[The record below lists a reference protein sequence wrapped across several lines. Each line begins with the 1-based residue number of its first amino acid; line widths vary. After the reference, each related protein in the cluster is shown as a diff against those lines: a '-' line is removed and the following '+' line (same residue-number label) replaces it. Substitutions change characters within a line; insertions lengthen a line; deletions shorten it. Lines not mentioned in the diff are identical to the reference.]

1 MWKAFGL
8 CNFAEIHLAM
18 KFYFTRLIIFCI
30 AALGAISA
38 KAEVK
43 ESLSS
48 IKDSSIVITP
58 IADQLPSGPGPRM
71 PAFIPISASY
81 EATLSTLFLTFTSNL
96 GEIEVEVLNTT
107 TGGYDSGTVD
117 TQFLYATV
125 PINMG
130 PGHYLILF
138 TLPSGQRYKGELDI

>member
-8 CNFAEIHLAM
+8 CNFAENHLAM

-96 GEIEVEVLNTT
+96 GEIEVTT
-107 TGGYDSGTVD
+107 SSCSPSRQVNGTKANP
-117 TQFLYATV
+117 TSKFL
-125 PINMG
+125 
-130 PGHYLILF
+130 L
-138 TLPSGQRYKGELDI
+138 